1 MRSSDPA
8 YMYRPSLSRVL
19 SFFIVLASL
28 IGLSCAKEKGERQAA
43 TNAIPWVQSFSDG
56 LAQARQSDRPMM
68 IDFYTDWCGWCKKLD
83 AETYVNGQVIA
94 AAKDFVSVK
103 VNADVDRETA
113 SRYKIT
119 GFPTI
124 LFTDAAGTEIH
135 RVIGYRPAQNFL
147 GEMNRALEAFKT
159 RS

>member
-1 MRSSDPA
+1 
-8 YMYRPSLSRVL
+8 MYRRCPRPVL
-19 SFFIVLASL
+19 AFFIAFAVS
-28 IGLSCAKEKGERQAA
+28 IGLSCAKEKGEKQVAA
-43 TNAIPWVQSFSDG
+43 NAIAWVGSFSEG
-56 LAQARQSDRPMM
+56 LAEARQTDRPMM

-94 AAKDFVSVK
+94 AAGDFVSVK
-103 VNADVDRETA
+103 VNADVDKEIA

-135 RVIGYRPAQNFL
+135 RVIGYRPPQNFL
-147 GEMNRALEAFKT
+147 GEMNRALEAFKV

>member
-1 MRSSDPA
+1 M
-8 YMYRPSLSRVL
+8 
-19 SFFIVLASL
+19 FFVAFAAAIV
-28 IGLSCAKEKGERQAA
+28 LSCAKEKEERQAA
-43 TNAIPWVQSFSDG
+43 TNAIPWVLTFSDG
-56 LAQARQSDRPMM
+56 LAEARQTDRPMM

-83 AETYVNGQVIA
+83 ADTYVNGQVIA

-103 VNADVDRETA
+103 VNADVDKETA

-135 RVIGYRPAQNFL
+135 RVIGYRPPQNFL
-147 GEMNRALEAFKT
+147 GEMNRALQAFKA